1 MTITERDG
9 TGKITRQT
17 GRVEAPGALAAT
29 WGSAPPPK
37 PAPSGFAI
45 DPKEADILRIAA
57 ERRNA
62 MLDEHLG
69 SFMVNEELKRVVPPE
84 QYEPLSDEQRA
95 AVEAI
100 AATFSAE
107 AVKAAEEAWD
117 AEIQRDQ
124 EARRAERD
132 RDVREAAAT
141 GRELGPGR
149 LVVYKPFPPR
159 PQLHYIELHPKVRE
173 VRPDF
178 ERATPDQLKTLL
190 RLDDRWTGLDL
201 SGVTWSPGRPVRGGA

>member
-84 QYEPLSDEQRA
+84 QYEPLSDEQ
-95 AVEAI
+95 
-100 AATFSAE
+100 T
-107 AVKAAEEAWD
+107 
-117 AEIQRDQ
+117 
-124 EARRAERD
+124 RRCRGD
-132 RDVREAAAT
+132 RCDILGR
-141 GRELGPGR
+141 GREGG
-149 LVVYKPFPPR
+149 
-159 PQLHYIELHPKVRE
+159 
-173 VRPDF
+173 
-178 ERATPDQLKTLL
+178 
-190 RLDDRWTGLDL
+190 
-201 SGVTWSPGRPVRGGA
+201 RGGVGR